1 MQLEEKSG
9 RIFDLAILRRLFG
22 FIRPYRGRFFLLVF
36 LIILLALLVP
46 ATPLL
51 IQYTIDR
58 HVMTGNYAGLT
69 TMLFVLV
76 GILVMQAVIQF
87 CNTYLS
93 GWLGQHVIRDIRV
106 QLFRHLL
113 QLRLKFYDHTPI
125 GRLVTRTISDIETL
139 ADVFSEGIAAIA
151 GDFLQLIVI
160 LGIMLYTD
168 WRLTLVSLALL
179 PLLLMSTYI
188 FKEKIKDSF
197 NEVRTAVANLNAF
210 VQEHITGMGIVQIFN
225 SEEIEFRKFEAINR
239 EHRRANIKSV
249 FYYSVYFPVAEVISA
264 GCTGLL
270 VWYGARGVLAEDI
283 TLGVLIAFI
292 MYTSMFFRPIRMIA
306 DRFNTLQLGIVS
318 TERILKL
325 LDSQEH
331 IPNTGTLAPS
341 TLRGEVRFEHVW
353 FAYNEEDYRLRDIN
367 FSVKAGETVA
377 LVGATGAGKSSIINL
392 LSRFYDIG
400 KGRILVDGVDLKAY
414 ELGALRRHIAVVL
427 QDVFLFSDTIYNNIT
442 LNNPSISREKV
453 MAAAELVGAHRF
465 IERLPGGYDYNV
477 MERGATLSVGQRQL
491 ISFVRAMVYEPK
503 IIVLD
508 EATSSVDTETEEMIQ
523 EAIGKMMKGRT
534 AIVIA
539 HRLSTIQ
546 KANQIIVLDQG
557 EIKEQGTHESLLAH
571 EGYYAQLHRMQYKA
585 AV

>member
-9 RIFDLAILRRLFG
+9 RIFDLTILKRLFG

-69 TMLFVLV
+69 AMLIVLV

-93 GWLGQHVIRDIRV
+93 GWLGQHIIRDIRV

-210 VQEHITGMGIVQIFN
+210 VQEHITGMSIVQIFN
-225 SEEIEFRKFEAINR
+225 SEEIEFRKFEAINH

-325 LDSQEH
+325 LDSHEY
-331 IPNTGTLAPS
+331 IPNTGALKPEN
-341 TLRGEVRFEHVW
+341 LRGEVQFEHVW

-367 FSVKAGETVA
+367 FAVKSGETVA

-392 LSRFYDIG
+392 LSRFYDID
-400 KGRILVDGVDLKAY
+400 KGRILVDGMDVKEY

-442 LNNPSISREKV
+442 LNNPTISREKV

-491 ISFVRAMVYEPK
+491 ISFVRAMVYDPK

-508 EATSSVDTETEEMIQ
+508 EATSSVDTETEGMIQ
-523 EAIGKMMKGRT
+523 DAIAKMMQGRT

-546 KANQIIVLDQG
+546 KASQIIVLDQG
-557 EIKEQGTHESLLAH
+557 EIKEQGTHEALLAH

-585 AV
+585 AI

>member
-93 GWLGQHVIRDIRV
+93 GWLGQHVIRDIRG